1 MSSPANSTSAHSDR
15 RGLIL
20 AVALAWVLV
29 VVSALA
35 VVASTHQT
43 RERVSRLETLRREA
57 SELQVVWG
65 QYMLEQSTWAAYGR
79 VERLAREEL
88 NMHLPEDDD
97 IVMVVH
103 E

>member
-1 MSSPANSTSAHSDR
+1 MSSVNSTSTRSDR
-15 RGLIL
+15 RGLFL
-20 AVALAWVLV
+20 AVALVWLLVL
-29 VVSALA
+29 VSALA

-43 RERVSRLETLRREA
+43 RERVSQLETLRREA
-57 SELQVVWG
+57 SELQVTWG

-97 IVMVVH
+97 IVMVIH

>member
-1 MSSPANSTSAHSDR
+1 MPVNQEPTGSQRSGVT
-15 RGLIL
+15 L
-20 AVALAWVLV
+20 AVAALWVLV
-29 VVSALA
+29 LASALA

-43 RERVSRLETLRREA
+43 RNQVDRLETLRRDA
-57 SELQVVWG
+57 AELQVVWG
-65 QYMLEQSTWAAYGR
+65 QYMLEQSTWAAYSR

-88 NMHLPEDDD
+88 DMLLPRVED

>member
-1 MSSPANSTSAHSDR
+1 MSSAANSTKTQSDR

-20 AVALAWVLV
+20 AVALVWVLV
-29 VVSALA
+29 LVSALA